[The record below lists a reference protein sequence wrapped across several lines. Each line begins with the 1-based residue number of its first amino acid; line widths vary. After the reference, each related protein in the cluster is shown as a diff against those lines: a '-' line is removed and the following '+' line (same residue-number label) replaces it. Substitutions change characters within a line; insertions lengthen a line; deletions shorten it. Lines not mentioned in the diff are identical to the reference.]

1 MYKRIKIN
9 HNSNNVKLS
18 LSKPTVT
25 LQNKNHIMLFE
36 FFLQPIGPAKLSLP
50 RSSRRLRQL
59 YYVKD
64 NALNYYGIQ
73 QTNIIKV
80 II

>member
-18 LSKPTVT
+18 LKQANSYNA
-25 LQNKNHIMLFE
+25 NKNHILLFE
-36 FFLQPIGPAKLSLP
+36 FLFLQPIGPVKLSLP

-59 YYVKD
+59 YWEYQD
-64 NALNYYGIQ
+64 LLIL
-73 QTNIIKV
+73 I
-80 II
+80 